1 MLTDAVPS
9 LVCLACVVVLDLDM
23 SCTADEV
30 ALPKATVNKFV
41 NEIAGGL
48 DMRLTSET
56 RELLAEVCTEF
67 VQMLSAEANDLCEAD
82 KKKTITPGHIL
93 RAMEKLGLERY
104 QKDVQEDFAKHKED
118 EKLHT
123 KGKHGGWSSMK
134 ASGVTDEELLR
145 QQQQL
150 FEMARS
156 GPAAAPPSPPSSP
169 PAPPPP

>member
-1 MLTDAVPS
+1 
-9 LVCLACVVVLDLDM
+9 
-23 SCTADEV
+23 
-30 ALPKATVNKFV
+30 
-41 NEIAGGL
+41 
-48 DMRLTSET
+48 
-56 RELLAEVCTEF
+56 
-67 VQMLSAEANDLCEAD
+67 MLSAEANDLCEAD

-145 QQQQL
+145 QCVGL
-150 FEMARS
+150 ILASWFS
-156 GPAAAPPSPPSSP
+156 CVSLVWSSVVGRG
-169 PAPPPP
+169 

>member
-1 MLTDAVPS
+1 MDDVGGSGGGPAE
-9 LVCLACVVVLDLDM
+9 
-23 SCTADEV
+23 EV

-104 QKDVQEDFAKHKED
+104 QKDVQDDFARHKED
-118 EKLHT
+118 EKQHP
-123 KGKHGGWSSMK
+123 KGKNGGWSSMK
-134 ASGVTDEELLR
+134 ASGVTDEELQR

-156 GPAAAPPSPPSSP
+156 GPAAAPP
-169 PAPPPP
+169 PAPPPPP

>member
-1 MLTDAVPS
+1 MDDVGGSGGGPAE
-9 LVCLACVVVLDLDM
+9 
-23 SCTADEV
+23 EV

-104 QKDVQEDFAKHKED
+104 QKDVQDDFARHKED
-118 EKLHT
+118 EKHP
-123 KGKHGGWSSMK
+123 KGKNGGWSSMK
-134 ASGVTDEELLR
+134 ASGVTDEELQR

-156 GPAAAPPSPPSSP
+156 GPAAAPP
-169 PAPPPP
+169 PAPPPPP